1 MSRSENITQLTQMID
16 GALTSEYDA
25 TSIYDN
31 LLVASNELAETST
44 TFNLIRSVISD
55 IRNEEEKHI
64 GQLNELV
71 KVLNAQAAI
80 NIVSGEQEAEEQMKP
95 YIDGIQ

>member
-1 MSRSENITQLTQMID
+1 MGRSESITILTNMIQD
-16 GALTSEYDA
+16 ALKSEFDA

-31 LLVASNELAETST
+31 LLVHAGQVATDST
-44 TFNLIRSVISD
+44 TLSLIQSVISD

-71 KVLNAQAAI
+71 KVINAQAAV
-80 NIVSGEQEAEEQMKP
+80 NIVSGEEEAERQMLP
-95 YIDGIQ
+95 DIDKVQ

>member
-16 GALTSEYDA
+16 AALTSEYDA

-31 LLVASNELAETST
+31 LLVAANELAETST
-44 TFNLIRSVISD
+44 TFNLIRAVISD

-95 YIDGIQ
+95 YIDSIQ

>member
-1 MSRSENITQLTQMID
+1 MSRSEYITQLTQMID
-16 GALTSEYDA
+16 GALNSEYDA
-25 TSIYDN
+25 TNIYDN
-31 LLVASNELAETST
+31 ILVAANELAQDSETL
-44 TFNLIRSVISD
+44 NLIRSVVSD

-71 KVLNAQAAI
+71 KVINAQAAV

-95 YIDGIQ
+95 YIDAIQ

>member
-1 MSRSENITQLTQMID
+1 MSRSEYITQLTQMID

-25 TSIYDN
+25 TNIYDN
-31 LLVASNELAETST
+31 ILVAANELAQDSETL
-44 TFNLIRSVISD
+44 NLIRSVVSD

-71 KVLNAQAAI
+71 KVINAQAAV

>member
-16 GALTSEYDA
+16 AALTSEYDA

-31 LLVASNELAETST
+31 LLVAANELAETST
-44 TFNLIRSVISD
+44 TFNLIRAVISD

-80 NIVSGEQEAEEQMKP
+80 NIVSGEQEAEKQMKP
-95 YIDGIQ
+95 YIDSIQ

>member
-1 MSRSENITQLTQMID
+1 MSRSDYITQLTQMID

-25 TSIYDN
+25 TNIYDN
-31 LLVASNELAETST
+31 ILVAANELAQDSETL
-44 TFNLIRSVISD
+44 NLIRSVVSD

-71 KVLNAQAAI
+71 KVINAQAAV